1 MSEQGCTCDAAA
13 KLAELRE
20 VMNKEMEFHKLVR
33 KYTDTQDEYPN
44 IAVLRVL
51 AVLGARARR

>member
-1 MSEQGCTCDAAA
+1 MSEQECTCDAAA

-20 VMNKEMEFHKLVR
+20 AMNKEMEFHELVR
-33 KYTDTQDEYPN
+33 RYTDTEDEYPN

-51 AVLGARARR
+51 AILGRGARR